1 MLFVDGEN
9 FVIQAQ
15 NYAKEFGFTL
25 TEGDFYECKCLSGFQ
40 VILQHKNKL
49 TLGRRLYM
57 SNAMQSVLSTILV

>member
-1 MLFVDGEN
+1 MAIPSDPHLRRWMLFVDGEN

-40 VILQHKNKL
+40 VILQHKN
-49 TLGRRLYM
+49 
-57 SNAMQSVLSTILV
+57 